1 MFINWD
7 ESVLHFNPQT
17 IEPAENGIPLPVYG
31 NYGGPL
37 WTAGEVGGTT
47 PPLPANGDP
56 FSVDPQP
63 VDKLDAAFYLH
74 DLAYNVNPGASA
86 DNDFAL
92 LQTIDSL
99 QFTDPNASNYG
110 GDAEASLY
118 AVSASLALIGRLVF
132 TPGALNQLDDAEV
145 SALPRFTVDAVQNF
159 EAGLAAVPDE
169 GRTAQHAFEANYV
182 PQIEAQFDLL
192 I

>member
-7 ESVLHFNPQT
+7 DTVLHFNE
-17 IEPAENGIPLPVYG
+17 IPVYG

-47 PPLPANGDP
+47 PQLPANGDP
-56 FSVDPQP
+56 FSVDPKP
-63 VDKLDAAFYLH
+63 VDNLDAAFYLH
-74 DLAYNVNPGASA
+74 DLAYNVNPGATA

-99 QFTDPNASNYG
+99 QFTDPSAPDYG

-118 AVSASLALIGRLVF
+118 AGATSLALIGRLAI
-132 TPGALNQLDDAEV
+132 TPGALNQLDAAEV
-145 SALPRFTVDAVQNF
+145 SALPNFTADAIQNF
-159 EAGLAAVPDE
+159 EVGLASVPDE
-169 GRTAQHAFEANYV
+169 GRAALHAFEANYL
-182 PQIEAQFDLL
+182 PQIGAQFDLL